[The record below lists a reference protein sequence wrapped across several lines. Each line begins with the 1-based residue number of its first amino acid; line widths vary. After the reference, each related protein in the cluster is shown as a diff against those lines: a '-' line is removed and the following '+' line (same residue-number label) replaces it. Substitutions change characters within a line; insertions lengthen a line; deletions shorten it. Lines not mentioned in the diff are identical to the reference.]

1 LVDADIHFLHK
12 HKHWKKPE
20 EFAMS
25 RNATLLWGCAAL
37 HFYPSGAELKILPLL
52 LPNNKAIYS
61 TLNGTKIQD
70 GSIIGS
76 WNMQG

>member
-1 LVDADIHFLHK
+1 MVTFIFCTNINTGKNQWYLLF
-12 HKHWKKPE
+12 P
-20 EFAMS
+20 AMPLCF
-25 RNATLLWGCAAL
+25 RAAL

-61 TLNGTKIQD
+61 TINGTKIQD

>member
-1 LVDADIHFLHK
+1 
-12 HKHWKKPE
+12 
-20 EFAMS
+20 
-25 RNATLLWGCAAL
+25 LLWGCAAL
-37 HFYPSGAELKILPLL
+37 HFYPNGAELKILPLL

-61 TLNGTKIQD
+61 TLNGTMIQD

>member
-12 HKHWKKPE
+12 HQHWKKPVVL
-20 EFAMS
+20 AIS
-25 RNATLLWGCAAL
+25 RNATLLQGCAAL
-37 HFYPSGAELKILPLL
+37 HFYPNGAELKILPLL

-61 TLNGTKIQD
+61 TLNGTMIQD